1 MLNYDEFPYQ
11 EYFFDSISNIQSL
24 YEEIQKNTNL
34 EDEEI
39 SNIWSYNGYL
49 EVKFFSDLKYSY
61 DNKVKN
67 TESFFHFL
75 FLKIDQTNQF
85 YTELLSNSNTD
96 KKYIPLLKILIK
108 ENCAKINKIIADYTV
123 LVNYITVHENKI
135 REIINRY
142 SNDFSWKEIFLNASD
157 YLKFKNY
164 TKNYI
169 IDKYVDYSYLF
180 QRMLFKNIIYKN
192 TKHHD
197 FMIWLK
203 ENSFINENTYNDFYE
218 KNSFRSLKKSYSVN
232 RENNFNIVFEI

>member
-61 DNKVKN
+61 NNKVKN

-96 KKYIPLLKILIK
+96 
-108 ENCAKINKIIADYTV
+108 C
-123 LVNYITVHENKI
+123 
-135 REIINRY
+135 
-142 SNDFSWKEIFLNASD
+142 
-157 YLKFKNY
+157 KF
-164 TKNYI
+164 
-169 IDKYVDYSYLF
+169 
-180 QRMLFKNIIYKN
+180 Q
-192 TKHHD
+192 
-197 FMIWLK
+197 
-203 ENSFINENTYNDFYE
+203 
-218 KNSFRSLKKSYSVN
+218 
-232 RENNFNIVFEI
+232 

>member
-1 MLNYDEFPYQ
+1 MYKRQ
-11 EYFFDSISNIQSL
+11 IQSL

-49 EVKFFSDLKYSY
+49 EVKFFSDLKYSC

-108 ENCAKINKIIADYTV
+108 ENCDKINKIISDYTV
-123 LVNYITVHENKI
+123 SVSYTHLDVYKRQTINKA
-135 REIINRY
+135 
-142 SNDFSWKEIFLNASD
+142 KPCAVVMLASIE
-157 YLKFKNY
+157 L
-164 TKNYI
+164 
-169 IDKYVDYSYLF
+169 
-180 QRMLFKNIIYKN
+180 RA
-192 TKHHD
+192 
-197 FMIWLK
+197 
-203 ENSFINENTYNDFYE
+203 
-218 KNSFRSLKKSYSVN
+218 
-232 RENNFNIVFEI
+232 